1 MSNISRIVLIGNANS
16 TFIKGYI
23 KYVLIKFN
31 CSITLITETN
41 TLFKDFYLQYGVNV
55 IVIRD
60 DSIIEKIK
68 GLRTV
73 RYILKVCKTLRNVK
87 CDLIIVHSAWCY
99 LLYVLP
105 YLELQ
110 SKLVLT
116 FWGSDL
122 LRTPKKRLLLAKKA
136 IMISDRIVVLTKEMY
151 VAFLK
156 IFGQEFSNKIEI
168 IDFGVSVFDI
178 IDSIENSN
186 FSKKEFLGVE
196 CEKGLVITVGYNASE
211 QQQHIK
217 VTKELSK
224 IDKNI
229 KKNIFILYP
238 MTYPEVRNHYREEV
252 AQVAHNNCFK
262 FLILKDY
269 LDEFNIAKLCCVTD
283 IFIHAQ
289 TTDALSTSM
298 LEQIYSGSIVLNG
311 QWLKYDFL
319 DQIGVKF
326 ERFKMNE
333 LADMVEDI
341 ITKEHAVD
349 KVHNKKV
356 LKENCSWDKCF
367 LLWKKLF
374 DSL

>member
-110 SKLVLT
+110 SKLDIDIGDYKDYSPIEIELIPHK
-116 FWGSDL
+116 G
-122 LRTPKKRLLLAKKA
+122 
-136 IMISDRIVVLTKEMY
+136 I
-151 VAFLK
+151 
-156 IFGQEFSNKIEI
+156 SNKIEI

-356 LKENCSWDKCF
+356 LKEN
-367 LLWKKLF
+367 LL
-374 DSL
+374 